1 MLKILVILL
10 LMLFLPSRYTEA
22 QTIMYVNGKKVYVLP
37 AIKVG
42 TDTLP
47 LIRLRT
53 VYIIPARKFK
63 NARERKRYSRLV
75 RDIKKVYPLAV
86 EARNRFYYIQS
97 ELQKIKDPIKQ
108 KLFLKEQEQLLKDE
122 FEDDIRRLTIRQ
134 GRLLIK
140 LIDRETDKTSYEL
153 IKELKGSFSAFFW
166 QTVARFFGENLK
178 EQYDPEQ
185 EDKYIEEIVHRIE
198 NGQL

>member
-1 MLKILVILL
+1 MFLL
-10 LMLFLPSRYTEA
+10 LLPAGKVEA
-22 QTIMYVNGKKVYVLP
+22 QTIMYLNGKKVYVLP
-37 AIKVG
+37 AIKLG
-42 TDTLP
+42 ADTLP

-63 NARERKRYSRLV
+63 NERERKRYSRLV

-97 ELQKIKDPIKQ
+97 ELEKIKDPVKQ
-108 KLFLKEQEQLLKDE
+108 KKFLKEQEQLLREE
-122 FEDDIRRLTIRQ
+122 FEDDIRHLTIRQ

-178 EQYDPEQ
+178 DQYDPAQ

>member
-1 MLKILVILL
+1 
-10 LMLFLPSRYTEA
+10 MLFLPSRYTEA

>member
-1 MLKILVILL
+1 M
-10 LMLFLPSRYTEA
+10 
-22 QTIMYVNGKKVYVLP
+22 
-37 AIKVG
+37 
-42 TDTLP
+42 
-47 LIRLRT
+47 
-53 VYIIPARKFK
+53 
-63 NARERKRYSRLV
+63 
-75 RDIKKVYPLAV
+75 
-86 EARNRFYYIQS
+86 
-97 ELQKIKDPIKQ
+97 
-108 KLFLKEQEQLLKDE
+108 KEQEQLLREE
-122 FEDDIRRLTIRQ
+122 FEDDIRHLTIRQ

-178 EQYDPEQ
+178 DQYDPAQ

>member
-1 MLKILVILL
+1 
-10 LMLFLPSRYTEA
+10 MLFLPSRYAEA